1 MARTTVGILRGGT
14 SSEYNLSLKTGAAM
28 MAALPE
34 ERYETRDILID
45 KNGVWY
51 MRGTPVTPAR
61 ALSQIDVALN
71 ALHGGVGEDGTV
83 VRLLQRSGVPF
94 AGARAL
100 PSAVALNKILARE
113 ILQKAGIRM
122 PRAVIFSLK
131 DNFDTTQMAKM
142 VFDRFGPPYVVKP
155 PSEGASHGIL
165 IAPHLQALPETI
177 GNVLDEFGDAIVEE
191 WVPGLEASV
200 GVIENFRNQTLYALP
215 PALVVLPQGAR
226 MLEKVHHEEGSL
238 RHMVPSDFTQ
248 HEKRALMDAA
258 RAAHRA
264 LELAHFSRADFIVT
278 PRHTYLLEVNTIPGL
293 YPGASFPPMLEAV
306 GSSVGDF
313 LEHIIH
319 LARQ

>member
-142 VFDRFGPPYVVKP
+142 VFDRF
-155 PSEGASHGIL
+155 AS
-165 IAPHLQALPETI
+165 
-177 GNVLDEFGDAIVEE
+177 NDE
-191 WVPGLEASV
+191 
-200 GVIENFRNQTLYALP
+200 
-215 PALVVLPQGAR
+215 
-226 MLEKVHHEEGSL
+226 
-238 RHMVPSDFTQ
+238 
-248 HEKRALMDAA
+248 
-258 RAAHRA
+258 
-264 LELAHFSRADFIVT
+264 
-278 PRHTYLLEVNTIPGL
+278 
-293 YPGASFPPMLEAV
+293 
-306 GSSVGDF
+306 
-313 LEHIIH
+313 
-319 LARQ
+319 